1 MEKNWQIEF
10 NLSNIEHDEWKQSGQ
25 KDSFAVWALKNNKI
39 NQDQYMK
46 WAIHSYNIPF
56 LTAQFFYEITIN
68 RPFWNKVQHQEQWNE
83 NFMPLYEWEK
93 VVFAGCIE
101 PPKKTQS
108 TNTVPVLVLPKNLS
122 LLWKNIKKFSQTG
135 SQVGSQAGSQ
145 VGSQTGSQVGSQV
158 GSQAGSQTNSQMGHL
173 IPSSTTSQG
182 KNYNNKSPYL
192 TKTLAENTTLFSK
205 NTGLLKNIIN
215 KTLIT
220 SITKVS
226 KPETYDQ
233 LFKLSE
239 KHFNAVIIFTFKNNE
254 FKPVEWSSSINGPA
268 TPIKTDIPSIF
279 RMITKSKNP
288 YHGFIV
294 KNKQH
299 SHFFKLWGWKE
310 LPQHITLIPIF
321 DHSKNIIGA
330 YMGIADKTL
339 HQKYLHEIQKWIS
352 HLPKMLQGTKK
363 LKTSA

>member
-68 RPFWNKVQHQEQWNE
+68 RPFWNKVQYQEQWNE
-83 NFMPLYEWEK
+83 NFVPLYEWEK

-101 PPKKTQS
+101 PPEKTQS

-122 LLWKNIKKFSQTG
+122 WLWNNIKKFSQTG
-135 SQVGSQAGSQ
+135 SQ
-145 VGSQTGSQVGSQV
+145 TGDP
-158 GSQAGSQTNSQMGHL
+158 
-173 IPSSTTSQG
+173 IPSPTLQR
-182 KNYNNKSPYL
+182 KNYNNKTPSL
-192 TKTLAENTTLFSK
+192 TKTSAENTTLFAK
-205 NTGLLKNIIN
+205 NTSLLKNIIN

-220 SITKVS
+220 GITKV
-226 KPETYDQ
+226 PNTETYDQ

-254 FKPVEWSSSINGPA
+254 FKPVEWSGSINGPA
-268 TPIKTDIPSIF
+268 TPIKTDTPSIF
-279 RMITKSKNP
+279 RMIAKSKNP

-339 HQKYLHEIQKWIS
+339 HQKYLHEIQKWIT